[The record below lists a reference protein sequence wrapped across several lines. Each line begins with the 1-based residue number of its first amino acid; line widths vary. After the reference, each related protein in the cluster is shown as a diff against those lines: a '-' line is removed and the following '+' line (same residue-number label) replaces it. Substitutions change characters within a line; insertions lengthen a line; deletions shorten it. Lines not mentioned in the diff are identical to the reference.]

1 MQETSQIT
9 SFVLYRSYWNSIR
22 TLSTEQ
28 RGLLLTAIYAQIGV
42 EQMPALDPA
51 TNMAFLFIKDQ
62 LERDQAKWDD
72 VRRKRSA
79 AGKKGGKARAAKYC
93 ELSDEAN
100 ASFANQTLAD
110 QAVDV
115 DGDADVAIDMDG
127 DETIT
132 SPALAWGKFNRV
144 VLTAEAYDALV
155 GEYGED
161 KVTRAISYVDESAQA
176 TNNRNGWSDWAVVI
190 RRCIREGWGRQSD
203 SAEPKPARRLINGR
217 CPNADRRNEHNE

>member
-1 MQETSQIT
+1 MQKTSPIT

-22 TLSTEQ
+22 TLSMEQ

-42 EQMPALDPA
+42 EPMPTLDPA

-72 VRRKRSA
+72 VRRKRAA

-93 ELSDEAN
+93 DLPGEAN
-100 ASFANQTLAD
+100 ASFANQSLAD

-115 DGDADVAIDMDG
+115 DGDVTGDGDADE
-127 DETIT
+127 DETII
-132 SPALAWGKFNRV
+132 SPTITMGKFNRV

-155 GEYGED
+155 AEYGESE
-161 KVTRAISYVDESAQA
+161 VTRAVGYVDESAQA

-190 RRCIREGWGRQSD
+190 RRCIREGWGRRSD
-203 SAEPKPARRLINGR
+203 GAEPKPARRLINGC
-217 CPNADRRNEHNE
+217 CPNTERSQK